1 MKILNLYAGIGDNRK
16 LWGDEEDLESSILVV
31 GADII
36 ALLKKKKYN
45 VENLFEA
52 LKAKTQITLDAFLST
67 LTFLFIIGFVELE
80 NSYLLLKL

>member
-52 LKAKTQITLDAFLST
+52 LKTKTQITLDAFLST